1 MKKLLL
7 EYWNNLIRKYTAK
20 VKKCNIYSLYIT
32 LNLCIHPFHTKQF
45 TSYTLTSKCPMYPWH
60 VQKQDFYIQYGET
73 LWKRNLVSFQ
83 KIAFSQGASLLILLL
98 TRKANI
104 LKIKWKYNCK
114 SISLE
119 NEKSQAYKQ
128 EKKPFKL
135 KVMTGSLWPKIA
147 NI

>member
-1 MKKLLL
+1 M
-7 EYWNNLIRKYTAK
+7 
-20 VKKCNIYSLYIT
+20 YSSLPYQAVSVLST
-32 LNLCIHPFHTKQF
+32 LCKF
-45 TSYTLTSKCPMYPWH
+45 TSYTLTSKCHMYPWLI
-60 VQKQDFYIQYGET
+60 QKQDFYMQYGET
-73 LWKRNLVSFQ
+73 LWKRNLISFQ